1 LSIDKLVDLL
11 KKTSGIR
18 WYALI
23 SKEKGELISRSP
35 TLTDDKI
42 NIVVKTSTLS
52 NQLIS
57 EVENLTLVSTTGSYT
72 RSLTVKH
79 GVETID
85 IIDLG
90 ENTLILSIDEK
101 IHDTLINVLN
111 KYRSG
116 ETFKCKVCGYDLTLE
131 TYSCPRCGRTIPF
144 IIDRCPFCNYDL
156 YAKLCPNHKG
166 YVNTRGEPLKRDITT
181 LAVSLFIALIIIVFT
196 ILISPFFAGYQIIFY
211 GLGGIVS
218 ALVALLGYMA
228 STPR

>member
-1 LSIDKLVDLL
+1 LSIDKLIDLL

-18 WYALI
+18 WFALI
-23 SKEKGELISRSP
+23 SKEKSEVVNRSP
-35 TLTDDKI
+35 SLTDDRI
-42 NIVVKTSTLS
+42 DVVVKASILS
-52 NQLIS
+52 NQLMS
-57 EVENLTLVSTTGSYT
+57 EVEKLTLVSPTGSYT
-72 RSLTVKH
+72 KSMIVKH
-79 GVETID
+79 GVENID

-90 ENTLILSIDEK
+90 ENTLLLSMDEK
-101 IHDTLINVLN
+101 IHDVLINVLN

-116 ETFKCKVCGYDLTLE
+116 ETIKCKVCGFDLTFE
-131 TYSCPRCGRTIPF
+131 TISCPRCGRTIPF
-144 IIDRCPFCNYDL
+144 IVDECPFCKYSL

-181 LAVSLFIALIIIVFT
+181 LAVSLFIALTIIVFT

-211 GLGGIVS
+211 GLGGVVS